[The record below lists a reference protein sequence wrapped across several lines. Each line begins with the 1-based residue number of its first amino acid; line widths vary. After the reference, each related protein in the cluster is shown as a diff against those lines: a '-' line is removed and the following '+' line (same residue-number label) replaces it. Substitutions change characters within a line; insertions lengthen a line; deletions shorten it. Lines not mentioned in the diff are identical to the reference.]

1 MITPDWVLAGSFWV
15 HMAATIAW
23 IGGLFFQ
30 AVVLN
35 PSLAQS
41 RHPEIWHDVLH
52 AMRRRFEPLAW
63 LSLGLLVATGLVQME
78 ASPNYQGLL
87 VISNRWAQAIL
98 LKHVAVGV
106 MVLAAAYQT
115 WFLQPRLERGLLL
128 QAKAHGSP
136 AVGESAVRGLTRL
149 NRLNLI
155 LGLIVLG
162 LTALARTS

>member
-1 MITPDWVLAGSFWV
+1 MLTPEWVLAGSFWI
-15 HMAATIAW
+15 HMAATIVW

-41 RHPEIWHDVLH
+41 RHPEIWPDVLR

-63 LSLGLLVATGLVQME
+63 LSLGLLIATGLVQME
-78 ASPNYQGLL
+78 ASPNYQGFLT
-87 VISNRWAQAIL
+87 IGSSWAVAIL
-98 LKHVAVGV
+98 LKHVAVAG
-106 MVLAAAYQT
+106 MVVAAGYQT
-115 WFLQPRLERGLLL
+115 WFIQPQLERNLL
-128 QAKAHGSP
+128 AKAKGVGSP
-136 AVGESAVRGLTRL
+136 DLADAAVRRLNNL

-162 LTALARTS
+162 LTAVARTS

>member
-1 MITPDWVLAGSFWV
+1 
-15 HMAATIAW
+15 MAATIAW

-35 PSLAQS
+35 PSLARS

-63 LSLGLLVATGLVQME
+63 VSLGLLVATGLVQME
-78 ASPNYQGLL
+78 ASPNYQGLF
-87 VISNRWAQAIL
+87 VIGTRWALAIL
-98 LKHVAVGV
+98 LKHAAVAG
-106 MVLAAAYQT
+106 MVLAASYQT
-115 WFLQPRLERGLLL
+115 WFLQPQLERGLLL
-128 QAKAHGSP
+128 QAKGRSSP
-136 AVGESAVRGLTRL
+136 AMVDLAVRRLSSL

-162 LTALARTS
+162 LTAVARTA